1 MSKKKMSEGK
11 RGLVKDLIYSAMNN
25 NLDEVK
31 RLLSDKVRYKRS
43 HDGDL
48 VQRLDVN
55 GQNEYGETA
64 LYQAA
69 YNGHYNMM
77 KFLLDNG
84 ASVNLVNKV
93 SIPELGR

>member
-1 MSKKKMSEGK
+1 
-11 RGLVKDLIYSAMNN
+11 MNN